1 MKLSITVR
9 ETAGVT
15 VLQLSGV
22 IVFGIQ
28 TLAEQ
33 VRQLQAENKRMILL
47 NLAQLDYVDSSGV
60 GELITAL
67 TIMKRVGGQLK
78 LSNAGSFLREI
89 LRITKTQNILELY
102 DTEEEALAH
111 FS

>member
-15 VLQLSGV
+15 VLQLSGA

-33 VRQLQAENKRMILL
+33 VRQLQAENKRKILL
-47 NLAQLDYVDSSGV
+47 NLAQLDYVDSSGL

-78 LSNAGSFLREI
+78 LSNAGNFLREI
-89 LRITKTQNILELY
+89 LRITKMQNILELY
-102 DTEEEALAH
+102 DTEEEAIAH